1 MAVNITVSQI
11 LADLKSGLT
20 RDEIGEKYGLNKAQV
35 KAVFSHPK
43 LKNKK
48 TIKQKGAAFILVDD
62 TEAVNEQQAVL
73 ESGEE
78 AETSEEEI
86 GAGEVSDDTEE
97 QSVFDSQSEEAAPE
111 TENPVEQAIA
121 TSEGIW
127 Q

>member
-62 TEAVNEQQAVL
+62 TEVTDTQSAP

-78 AETSEEEI
+78 AETSEDEV
-86 GAGEVSDDTEE
+86 GTGEVSDDTEE

-111 TENPVEQAIA
+111 TENPVEQASA
-121 TSEGIW
+121 TSESAW
-127 Q
+127 